1 MISGQ
6 QALQAVESSSAH
18 LRSQELSL
26 DSALR
31 SADECLA
38 QLSSQR
44 TNLFRK
50 LAQVRLDAL
59 QKERIVTELD
69 RAEREAMAIVAEE
82 HQRQENVSRRF
93 EEAGKEVQAAEAQ
106 RHAALGRENAALEA
120 LEELQVSVEPKV
132 RASAE
137 WLEQKGAVDQAER
150 VAQAADE
157 KARASE
163 ADREAKRL
171 PYESDLLFMYL
182 WDRKFGTS
190 DDRSGFLARFFDR
203 KVAALIGYSDARA
216 NFAMLNEIPF
226 RLRQHA
232 DGCKAAWNEQ
242 KTKLVAV
249 EQAGL
254 RAAGAEALE
263 TTLTDARASL
273 ASADSLLE
281 KAHEMLKV
289 ADAERQGMLS
299 GGGASAYGR
308 AIDLLISNDA
318 QQGIRQLMM
327 KAAQTQTSEDD
338 SLLRQVTQ
346 LDTKLEE
353 AQQQG
358 IALRRQAQE
367 LAERRSELEQQRDT
381 FRRRGYDGPMS
392 QFNNDNA
399 LKEVLSG
406 ILQGVVQGAVLG
418 NVLRGGHSQR
428 APRADS
434 GFGGSGGFTLPDFGG
449 NWGGSGDPGG
459 DGFRTGGQF

>member
-18 LRSQELSL
+18 LRNQELSL

-31 SADECLA
+31 SADEYLA
-38 QLSSQR
+38 HLGSER

-69 RAEREAMAIVAEE
+69 RAEHEAMAIVAQE

-93 EEAGKEVQAAEAQ
+93 EEAGNDVQAAEAQ

-120 LEELQVSVEPKV
+120 LEELQGSVEPKV

-137 WLEQKGAVDQAER
+137 WLAQKVAVDQAER

-163 ADREAKRL
+163 ADRESKRL

-190 DDRSGFLARFFDR
+190 DDRSGFLTRFFDR

-263 TTLTDARASL
+263 TTLTNARTDL
-273 ASADSLLE
+273 ASADSRLA
-281 KAHEMLKV
+281 KAHEILKA

-318 QQGIRQLMM
+318 QQGIRQLVM
-327 KAAQTQTSEDD
+327 KAARTQTSQDD
-338 SLLRQVTQ
+338 SLVRQVAQ
-346 LDTKLEE
+346 LDSKLEE
-353 AQQQG
+353 AQQQA

-367 LAERRSELEQQRDT
+367 LAERRSELERQRDT

-392 QFNNDNA
+392 QFSNDDA
-399 LKEVLSG
+399 LKQVLSG
-406 ILQGVVQGAVLG
+406 ILQGAVQGAVLG
-418 NVLRGGHSQR
+418 NVLRGGYSQR

-449 NWGGSGDPGG
+449 NWGGGGEPGG